1 MRELLLH
8 RGRVGAL
15 AWAGH
20 TLATGGQDRRIVLS
34 DLRAPDPTAR
44 LAGHRAEVCGLK
56 VCRGAGSMRSAC
68 TGAHV
73 LSRTCSNAAAR
84 RLSAE
89 VLISSLCSTLH
100 KLPACFS

>member
-1 MRELLLH
+1 MRELRLH

-34 DLRAPDPTAR
+34 DLRAPDPAAR

-56 VCRGAGSMRSAC
+56 VCRGAGSTNRACRSRAC
-68 TGAHV
+68 LVCQKLQQWICALWLRRTVPPDLRV
-73 LSRTCSNAAAR
+73 LSCHGRGI
-84 RLSAE
+84 L
-89 VLISSLCSTLH
+89 
-100 KLPACFS
+100 

>member
-1 MRELLLH
+1 MRELRLH

-56 VCRGAGSMRSAC
+56 VCHGAGSMQRTCRNSAC
-68 TGAHV
+68 LV
-73 LSRTCSNAAAR
+73 KERSKKAAR
-84 RLSAE
+84 CGCGALCRL
-89 VLISSLCSTLH
+89 T
-100 KLPACFS
+100 

>member
-1 MRELLLH
+1 MRELRLH

-34 DLRAPDPTAR
+34 DLRAPDPAAR

-56 VCRGAGSMRSAC
+56 VRLVLFAAYAFKCSPVLFNQTQQWSAIVVAAHSAGR
-68 TGAHV
+68 
-73 LSRTCSNAAAR
+73 
-84 RLSAE
+84 
-89 VLISSLCSTLH
+89 
-100 KLPACFS
+100 P